1 MKAIT
6 TYTAVIKTD
15 GTRAD
20 VGEILYIGTDIDA
33 DRAAELVAN
42 RSAADAVE
50 EVEEGEEAADAPAKA
65 KAKN

>member
-20 VGEILYIGTDIDA
+20 AGETLYIGTDIDA

-42 RSAADAVE
+42 RSAAEAVE
-50 EVEEGEEAADAPAKA
+50 EVEEAADAPAKA